1 MKTVNYGISNKF
13 PSAVFI
19 YQAESPDVIGNRAIA
34 IARTWEELSYYV
46 VQALLDEKDKYYIKL
61 GDETIELTDEELFK
75 KIDQKWPQ
83 TTRFQAMVY
92 LLERSIREGTEED
105 VENALKDFN
114 KTYPDLKF
122 KWIKR

>member
-1 MKTVNYGISNKF
+1 MKTANYGISNRF

-19 YQAESPDVIGNRAIA
+19 YQVGSPDVRGTGAIA

-61 GDETIELTDEELFK
+61 GDERIELTDEELFK

-105 VENALKDFN
+105 IENALKDFN

>member
-1 MKTVNYGISNKF
+1 MKAANYGISNKF
-13 PSAVFI
+13 PCAVFI
-19 YQAESPDVIGNRAIA
+19 YQVDSPDGGNDRTRA

-46 VQALLDEKDKYYIKL
+46 VQALLDEQDSYYIKI
-61 GDETIELTDEELFK
+61 GDEKIDLTDEELFK

-83 TTRFQAMVY
+83 TTRYQAMVY

-105 VENALKDFN
+105 IENALKDFN

>member
-1 MKTVNYGISNKF
+1 MKAVNYGISNRF
-13 PSAVFI
+13 PCALFI
-19 YQAESPDVIGNRAIA
+19 YKVGFEEGGTRAIA

-46 VQALLDEKDKYYIKL
+46 VQALLDEKDKYYVKL
-61 GDETIELTDEELFK
+61 EDEKIELTDEGLFK

-105 VENALKDFN
+105 IENALKDFN

>member
-19 YQAESPDVIGNRAIA
+19 YQVGSDVRGTGAIA

-46 VQALLDEKDKYYIKL
+46 VQALLDENDRYYIKL
-61 GDETIELTDEELFK
+61 GDERIELTDEGLFK

-122 KWIKR
+122 KWIRG

>member
-1 MKTVNYGISNKF
+1 MKAVNYGISNKF
-13 PSAVFI
+13 PSAVFV
-19 YQAESPDVIGNRAIA
+19 YQVESPGVRSNRAIA

-46 VQALLDEKDKYYIKL
+46 VQALLDENDKYYIKL
-61 GDETIELTDEELFK
+61 GDEKIELTDEGLFK

-105 VENALKDFN
+105 VEDALKDFN

-122 KWIKR
+122 KWIRG